1 MTKLTE
7 HNIRYYSMLGTLVG
21 GFASVC
27 VMLGRKDESFNR
39 AQNDIVE
46 LRQITAELAK
56 TAASTAQ
63 TTVHHGEKIAELRS
77 RIERMEDRR

>member
-63 TTVHHGEKIAELRS
+63 TTVHHGEKIAELRQ